1 MYYEDRIQRKRIG
14 ENLRE
19 VERTQ
24 VLVIIYVELVT
35 FDFVE

>member
-24 VLVIIYVELVT
+24 VLVFIYVELVT